1 MARRWGAAWF
11 LGQVGGRDP
20 GQGRRGHSHPVHVVV
35 QLLEG
40 TGRQLLLPLGLGGG
54 LLLCGWASCHP
65 PLCPLAPPTP
75 KPALPHTPRSCVPG
89 PMLGPGA
96 LSQATVGGSPGQPWD
111 ADLNKQGLQR
121 PREGWLGARPQVCHV
136 WEAPTIETQACHQAL
151 SLTWRVG
158 NGGWG
163 GSVTRQG
170 G

>member
-1 MARRWGAAWF
+1 MLSSSSWKALAASSCSRWALEAACCSVDGPAVT
-11 LGQVGGRDP
+11 L
-20 GQGRRGHSHPVHVVV
+20 HSAHW
-35 QLLEG
+35 
-40 TGRQLLLPLGLGGG
+40 LPRPRNLP
-54 LLLCGWASCHP
+54 S
-65 PLCPLAPPTP
+65 PTP
-75 KPALPHTPRSCVPG
+75 HAADCVPG